1 MSVVKNYDQF
11 INEGGDG
18 HINFKDGLNESR
30 SMAKWNS
37 DDFKQMF
44 SQKILES
51 NGSVD
56 SLLVE
61 KLHSYYEVSMLL
73 EARQNWFTDGKRA
86 HFIDCEQ
93 GVILVKNSEA
103 FVIEKKTF
111 DLMKGSTSWISEVES
126 SPLIK
131 EGFNLINEGFLSKA
145 KDFLVKCKNFL
156 IEMVK
161 PKSTEEWTM
170 LVISILSGVAGIV
183 GIAVPGFTIVGGI
196 LLAFNGIMHI
206 NHGVE
211 ELAHA
216 REEVKAVK
224 GLKPVESAIAT
235 YIKAAPAFLAGGL
248 GLSMGVYDITTGL
261 TTALANP
268 LAGASSGAIGAA
280 AKKGI
285 SIIGGPGGFVHHFI
299 EESLHH
305 VIGNEATLKA
315 VEALAF
321 GILPVVLHA
330 VLKKFI
336 PFIWNAIL
344 SGADKLAT
352 GIEFI
357 SNLPAKVSDM
367 ISKYQEFAKDK
378 SWFNLHTIIS
388 KGLGMIVKPI
398 TDKLSQM
405 VEKYFKPGIVKI
417 KEFIANQQ
425 EAAKILEQHDIL
437 QKDIEASEKA
447 KPLGV
452 QPITEDQLKP
462 VIAEAPTE
470 VSSGKASEDKPENQ
484 EDVEA
489 AKSIV
494 KDLEQKTGKPSEEGE
509 KPEGEKNESKKWRYL
524 TEFNKFNH

>member
-1 MSVVKNYDQF
+1 MSVVKNYDEF
-11 INEGGDG
+11 INEDKNDK
-18 HINFKDGLNESR
+18 HFDFTDGLNEGR

-37 DDFKQMF
+37 EDFKQMF

-73 EARQNWFTDGKRA
+73 EARQNWFTDNKKA

-131 EGFNLINEGFLSKA
+131 EGFTLINEGFLTKA

-156 IEMVK
+156 VEMVK

-170 LVISILSGVAGIV
+170 LVISILAGVAGIV
-183 GIAVPGFTIVGGI
+183 GIAVPGFTVVGGV
-196 LLAFNGIMHI
+196 LLALNGIMHI
-206 NHGVE
+206 NHGLE
-211 ELAHA
+211 ELGHA

-224 GLKPVESAIAT
+224 GLKPIESAIAT

-248 GLSMGVYDITTGL
+248 GVSMGVYDITKGL

-285 SIIGGPGGFVHHFI
+285 EIVGGPGGFVHHFI

-305 VIGNEATLKA
+305 IISNEATLKA
-315 VEALAF
+315 VEALTF

-336 PFIWNAIL
+336 PWIWTTL
-344 SGADKLAT
+344 LMGADKLAT
-352 GIEFI
+352 GIEFA
-357 SNLPAKVSDM
+357 SNLPAKISEM
-367 ISKYQEFAKDK
+367 ISNYQEFAKDK

-398 TDKLSQM
+398 TDKLSVL
-405 VEKYFKPGIVKI
+405 VEKYVKPGIVEI
-417 KEFIANQQ
+417 KKFIDNQQ
-425 EAAKILEQHDIL
+425 NAAKILQEHDL
-437 QKDIEASEKA
+437 DKEIESAEKV
-447 KPLGV
+447 KPINV
-452 QPITEDQLKP
+452 TPITEDQLKP

-489 AKSIV
+489 AKEILKGTEGNTEES
-494 KDLEQKTGKPSEEGE
+494 GKSS
-509 KPEGEKNESKKWRYL
+509 PESGEKNESKKWRYL